1 MNKEIIDKE
10 SWQKE
15 GVETT
20 LNFTTEGGM
29 LDIIVQVT
37 EHGKLI
43 DMLRYTFTKKLLQQ
57 IVDNEQRTDNQTN
70 ESSTAS

>member
-1 MNKEIIDKE
+1 MNKEIIEKE

-15 GVETT
+15 GIETT
-20 LNFTTEGGM
+20 LNFTAERGM

-43 DMLRYTFTKKLLQQ
+43 DVLRYTFTKKLLQQ
-57 IVDNEQRTDNQTN
+57 IIDNEQTTNTGQDDART
-70 ESSTAS
+70 A